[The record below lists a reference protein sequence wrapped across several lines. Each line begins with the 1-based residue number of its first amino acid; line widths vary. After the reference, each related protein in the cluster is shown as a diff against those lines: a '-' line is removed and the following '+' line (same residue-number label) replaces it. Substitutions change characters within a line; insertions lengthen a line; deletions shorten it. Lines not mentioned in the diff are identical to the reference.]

1 LDSPSV
7 FRSNVGAN
15 LRSLRRTTSP
25 RGATRSPQWRPR
37 PVTAVSSSSRSSDCS
52 RPMAECARSQRVP
65 GRQTKSGVRTEGV
78 PARARTGP
86 TGNTVAQSCVEHVS
100 CHITALRAKLQAVG
114 KYDMLTFVIKVLD
127 LAPGERTA
135 MEIPHE
141 PDAATIRSAMT
152 SLYLPITVAR
162 AGRLRLLGA
171 VLLAIVSLFFLFRPH
186 IATVST
192 DVVRNIATV
201 VFVLTMRDHHAPCPP
216 HGRHFH
222 GGLTSEDPR
231 CQQRINKLRQ
241 GAAERRA
248 AAYIDGRTVAIAEER
263 VTGYKYAG
271 GYTNS
276 LDVLLRPSRWRSTI
290 STRSASAPL

>member
-1 LDSPSV
+1 VATAPCYSRIEFLKIVGLFAPDGGSAPVVNESLVVKPNLVYELKVFQYVPEPGQQGIPSH
-7 FRSNVGAN
+7 
-15 LRSLRRTTSP
+15 SLVLNTF
-25 RGATRSPQWRPR
+25 
-37 PVTAVSSSSRSSDCS
+37 
-52 RPMAECARSQRVP
+52 P
-65 GRQTKSGVRTEGV
+65 G
-78 PARARTGP
+78 
-86 TGNTVAQSCVEHVS
+86 
-100 CHITALRAKLQAVG
+100 HITALRAKLQAVG

-201 VFVLTMRDHHAPCPP
+201 VFVLTM
-216 HGRHFH
+216 
-222 GGLTSEDPR
+222 
-231 CQQRINKLRQ
+231 
-241 GAAERRA
+241 
-248 AAYIDGRTVAIAEER
+248 
-263 VTGYKYAG
+263 AG
-271 GYTNS
+271 
-276 LDVLLRPSRWRSTI
+276 PSRTLSAAWPSFPWRFDK
-290 STRSASAPL
+290 